1 MPTAIAKSRPA
12 AKRSLT
18 KPTFHVTSVL
28 NIESILQ
35 AGLKGGRNPRH
46 RGGTPLKK
54 PSIFVLTSGH
64 ENLTDSLAINQLWPY
79 EDIQEYA
86 VLEIDPAGIT
96 GRVKSDNVAEYSAP
110 LQRIIEQELIRP
122 KYLKLVSRRQLGFP
136 GRRILDIQ
144 QSVADRKWSA
154 EEWQIARKWFD
165 GAILHIQQQY
175 ENGKLKQ
182 RR

>member
-1 MPTAIAKSRPA
+1 MPTAVAKSRPA

-18 KPTFHVTSVL
+18 KPTFHVTSVQ

-46 RGGTPLKK
+46 RGDTPLKK

-64 ENLTDSLAINQLWPY
+64 ENVTDNLAVNQLWPY

-86 VLEIDPAGIT
+86 VLEFDPAGVT
-96 GRVKSDNVAEYSAP
+96 GQVKNDNVAERSAP

-154 EEWQIARKWFD
+154 EEWEIARKWFD
-165 GAILHIQQQY
+165 GVILHIQQQY
-175 ENGKLKQ
+175 ENGKLK
-182 RR
+182 